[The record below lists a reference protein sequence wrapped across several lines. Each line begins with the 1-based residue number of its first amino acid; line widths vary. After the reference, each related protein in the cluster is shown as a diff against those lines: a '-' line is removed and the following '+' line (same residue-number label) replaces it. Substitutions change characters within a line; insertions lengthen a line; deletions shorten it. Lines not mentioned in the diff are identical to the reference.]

1 MLEVNLMDDQPVKV
15 FQFPPNTAA
24 FVKMYDQDKA
34 KQTLLTLFKE
44 NFLLSLRD
52 MSIAQ
57 SPDSRGMTGE
67 RSRSQTNPLPFTSEF
82 TKKPMTSSPRFGALS
97 HHSFFSRHNPHPHR
111 VRHIQGLN
119 GRPVCMVRDDWY
131 VTSSLFPHPL
141 LKSHVLRKAAE
152 PPVAFRPAQ
161 NSNGVSTSKSKSA
174 LFSEAWRE
182 ELKELAAKVSLPSEA
197 QKDKKEQP
205 EEEFVRRKTQYSAET
220 GRIIPPSSKSYQR
233 RSHSQ
238 RLLYPQPFHDQEL
251 MVKYFYAHVP
261 PFRKVSF
268 MVLELLCQILQTD
281 SLSTVQ
287 QWLLLAGQREKD
299 LVMGMIKQ
307 ALDGVEL
314 SASPQQQLQALPG
327 ASPQI
332 HGPSFDQSWRKP
344 QRMRLCSD
352 QYQYESQSQIKLD
365 ILRIEYSNKTK
376 IKFPFQISYF
386 CHLDQP
392 FDLSHHNFHPIIRPQ
407 LDSHAVASFPPTTPT
422 ITRDQSNSLSKTS
435 SEMLG
440 IQNGKIPHFKAL
452 FEAPVNNTDKNPRT
466 KQDFSIAQLEL
477 KPKLVP

>member
-1 MLEVNLMDDQPVKV
+1 
-15 FQFPPNTAA
+15 
-24 FVKMYDQDKA
+24 
-34 KQTLLTLFKE
+34 
-44 NFLLSLRD
+44 

-152 PPVAFRPAQ
+152 PSVAFQSAQ
-161 NSNGVSTSKSKSA
+161 NLNGVSTSKSKSA

-251 MVKYFYAHVP
+251 MV
-261 PFRKVSF
+261 
-268 MVLELLCQILQTD
+268 LELLCQILQTD

-314 SASPQQQLQALPG
+314 SASPHQLS
-327 ASPQI
+327 ASPHQ
-332 HGPSFDQSWRKP
+332 QNL
-344 QRMRLCSD
+344 QL
-352 QYQYESQSQIKLD
+352 
-365 ILRIEYSNKTK
+365 
-376 IKFPFQISYF
+376 
-386 CHLDQP
+386 
-392 FDLSHHNFHPIIRPQ
+392 NF
-407 LDSHAVASFPPTTPT
+407 F
-422 ITRDQSNSLSKTS
+422 
-435 SEMLG
+435 
-440 IQNGKIPHFKAL
+440 
-452 FEAPVNNTDKNPRT
+452 
-466 KQDFSIAQLEL
+466 
-477 KPKLVP
+477 LVFM